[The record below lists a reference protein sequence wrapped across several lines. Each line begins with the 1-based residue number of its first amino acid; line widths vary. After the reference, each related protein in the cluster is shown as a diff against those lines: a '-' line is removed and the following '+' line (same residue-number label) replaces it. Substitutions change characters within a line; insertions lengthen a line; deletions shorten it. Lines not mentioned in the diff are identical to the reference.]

1 MKRRKTTGGRGGRDG
16 GRKRFLFRRKKYC
29 KFCEAKSKWIDH
41 KDLKTLQ
48 NYIPERAKILPR
60 RISGTCAKHQRMLMQ
75 AIKRARMIAFI
86 PFTSD

>member
-1 MKRRKTTGGRGGRDG
+1 MGMRRKKPSGPARGRR
-16 GRKRFLFRRKKYC
+16 RFLFRRKKYC

-60 RISGTCAKHQRMLMQ
+60 RISRAGARSQRLLKT
-75 AIKRARMIAFI
+75 AIKRARFMALL
-86 PFTSD
+86 PYS